1 MVNAILLGNEIKMPY
16 NIDAAALLGLG
27 NELGQHRIIGARERQ
42 NVAVKA
48 LVQHLPEVV
57 CRTVKRIEYMRRRVS
72 EMVNTADNI
81 FIGARSTCEK

>member
-48 LVQHLPEVV
+48 WSSI
-57 CRTVKRIEYMRRRVS
+57 CRKWSAEPS
-72 EMVNTADNI
+72 NA
-81 FIGARSTCEK
+81 